1 MVPRG
6 NLDMVRESHE
16 LCQQSAKLWALTEQV
31 IMEAQET
38 IKASKAVIN
47 RLNQSDH
54 RWLGI
59 SAT

>member
-6 NLDMVRESHE
+6 NPDMIRESHE
-16 LCQQSAKLWALTEQV
+16 LCQQSAKLRALTEHV

-47 RLNQSDH
+47 RLNRSDH
-54 RWLGI
+54 RSLGM